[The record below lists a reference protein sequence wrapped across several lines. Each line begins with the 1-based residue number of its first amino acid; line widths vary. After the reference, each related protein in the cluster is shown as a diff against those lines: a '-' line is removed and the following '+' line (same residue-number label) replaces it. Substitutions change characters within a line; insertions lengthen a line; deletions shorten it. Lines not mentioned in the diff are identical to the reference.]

1 MQHYQ
6 PFPLDASESK
16 SRDLSSNG
24 MEVALLKKGIWV
36 YFLLLIFEGALRK
49 WVLPSLATPLLV
61 VRDPIALWLLL
72 TCWRRHLLPS
82 NLYLAGIVLIG
93 VIGIITATLLGHG
106 NLLVAIYGARI
117 LLLHFPLIFVVG
129 RIFSRKDVLRM
140 GEVCL
145 MLTVPMTLLIALQFY
160 SPQSAWVN
168 RGIGGDIEGGGFSGA
183 LGYLRPPGT
192 FSFTS
197 GNTTFF
203 SFVAPF
209 VFYFWLDKQK
219 VNNVLLIVATVAL
232 VFAIPLSISR
242 GLLFQVVLTLVFVC
256 TGAARKPKNLSR
268 MLLILVGGGFILGLL
283 SQISFFATAIEAF
296 TARFDVANEAEG
308 GLEGVFIDRFLGG
321 LISALT
327 SSSELPF
334 FGYGLGMGTNVG
346 SKLLTGD
353 TTFLIAEG
361 EWGRTIGELGA
372 LLGMGVIGLRL
383 GLAVKIAAACYKKL
397 MEDDLL
403 PWILLSFGF
412 LSVSQ
417 GGWAQPTSLG
427 FCILGSGLMI
437 SSLRN

>member
-1 MQHYQ
+1 MQYYQ
-6 PFPLDASESK
+6 PFPLGAIESK
-16 SRDLSSNG
+16 SGDLSDNG
-24 MEVALLKKGIWV
+24 TELALLKKGIWV

-93 VIGIITATLLGHG
+93 VTGIVTATLLGHG

-129 RIFSRKDVLRM
+129 RVFSRKDVLRM
-140 GEVCL
+140 GEACL
-145 MLTVPMTLLIALQFY
+145 MLAVPMTLLIALQFY

-197 GNTTFF
+197 GSTNFF
-203 SFVAPF
+203 SFIAPF

-219 VNNVLLIVATVAL
+219 VNNVLLTVATAAL

-242 GLLFQVVLTLVFVC
+242 GLFFQVVLTLVFVC
-256 TGAARKPKNLSR
+256 IGAARKPKNLSR
-268 MLLILVGGGFILGLL
+268 ILLTLVGGGFILGLL
-283 SQISFFATAIEAF
+283 SQLSFFAIATEAF
-296 TARFDVANEAEG
+296 TSRFDVANEAEG
-308 GLEGVFIDRFLGG
+308 GLEGVFVDRFLGG
-321 LISALT
+321 LVGALT
-327 SSSELPF
+327 SSSKLPF
-334 FGYGLGMGTNVG
+334 FGYGLGMGTNAG
-346 SKLLTGD
+346 SKLLTGA

-372 LLGMGVIGLRL
+372 LLGIGVVALRL

-397 MEDDLL
+397 TEDDLL

-427 FCILGSGLMI
+427 FCILSGGLMI
-437 SSLRN
+437 SSLRD